1 MSAERATTFY
11 RYQEALAPLAGR
23 IAEPELKKR
32 LSEVLTL
39 LDFNSTL
46 NQSLELSEILD
57 LVLFVSMGETRSS
70 WAGILLR
77 DASDH
82 LVPAARR
89 GRSDS
94 EWSSLSLPLPGDS
107 PEDWEKEIAAKTKAA
122 LVAPLSKSGR
132 MVGALLLGERSEP
145 HRSYGDEERE
155 FAEALSVS
163 AAASIDNGR
172 IYEELK
178 VLNRRLSLKVY
189 QLHSLFDI
197 TRELNRSPDTHRVR
211 DVLLTNAMGHVLT
224 TRAVL
229 LQEGAV
235 VAERGLPLAA
245 EDRTTLERLM
255 GKTLRISEDRSVS
268 ELEDP
273 ELRDFL
279 IRVGIEIVVPLVSG
293 DSFHGALLLGPR
305 ASGARLSGE
314 DREFLRSLASQVA
327 AVLDNLRLTREWIEK
342 QKIEKEMALAREIQ
356 RGLLPDDE
364 PHIEGWDIAGINIPC
379 LTVGGDYFDY
389 LDRGGGKHWLVIADV
404 SGKGT
409 GAALLMASAQAA
421 LHALAGLGTISLE
434 DLAERLNEIVYQ
446 STESNRYVTAFFSR
460 LDASTGE
467 LEFVNAGHCYP
478 ILMRRGAR
486 VERLVEGGP
495 AIGML
500 PVLSVNT
507 GRTRLEQGDLLVMYT
522 DGLSETRNP
531 EGEEFEEKRILELLM
546 ETKGRPSREIVAK
559 LVAGVRVFAAEAGLS
574 DDLTLMVVQRT

>member
-1 MSAERATTFY
+1 MSAERAPTFY
-11 RYQEALAPLAGR
+11 RYQEALAPLVGR
-23 IAEPELKKR
+23 IAEPELRRR

-46 NQSLELSEILD
+46 NQSLDLSEILD

-77 DASDH
+77 DTSDR

-107 PEDWEKEIAAKTKAA
+107 PEAWEQEIAARTKAS

-132 MVGALLLGERSEP
+132 LVGALLFGERSDP
-145 HRSYGDEERE
+145 YRPYGDEERE
-155 FAEALSVS
+155 FACALSVS

-172 IYEELK
+172 IYEELRD
-178 VLNRRLSLKVY
+178 LNRRLSFKVY

-197 TRELNRSPDTHRVR
+197 TRELNRSPDVHRVR

-245 EDRTTLERLM
+245 EDRSALEKLM
-255 GKTLRISEDRSVS
+255 EKAAPLGEDRSVS
-268 ELEDP
+268 ELSDP
-273 ELRDFL
+273 ELREFL
-279 IRVGIEIVVPLVSG
+279 NRVGIEIVVPLRSE
-293 DSFHGALLLGPR
+293 SLEGALLLGPR
-305 ASGARLSGE
+305 ASGSALSGE
-314 DREFLRSLASQVA
+314 DREFLRSLASQAA
-327 AVLDNLRLTREWIEK
+327 AVMDNLRLTREWIEK

-356 RGLLPDDE
+356 RGLLPDQE
-364 PHIEGWDIAGINIPC
+364 PRIEGWDIAGINIPC

-389 LDRGGGKHWLVIADV
+389 LDRGGGRHWLVIADV

-421 LHALAGLGTISLE
+421 VHALAGLGAISLE

-446 STESNRYVTAFFSR
+446 STEVNRYVTAFFSC
-460 LDASTGE
+460 LEESTGE

-478 ILMRRGAR
+478 ILMRRGGR

-495 AIGML
+495 VIGL
-500 PVLSVNT
+500 LQDLSVNA
-507 GRTRLEQGDLLVMYT
+507 GRTRLEPGDLLVMYT
-522 DGLSETRNP
+522 DGLSETRNA
-531 EGEEFEEKRILELLM
+531 EGEEFDEERVLELLR

>member
-1 MSAERATTFY
+1 MSAERAPTFY

-77 DASDH
+77 DASDR

-94 EWSSLSLPLPGDS
+94 EWSALSLPLPGDS
-107 PEDWEKEIAAKTKAA
+107 PEAWEEEVAAKTKAA

-132 MVGALLLGERSEP
+132 LVGALLLGERSDP
-145 HRSYGDEERE
+145 YRDEERE

-172 IYEELK
+172 IYEELRD
-178 VLNRRLSLKVY
+178 LNRRLSFKVY

-197 TRELNRSPDTHRVR
+197 TRELNRSPDVHRVR
-211 DVLLTNAMGHVLT
+211 EVLLTNAMGHVLT

-245 EDRTTLERLM
+245 EDRATLEQLM
-255 GKTLRISEDRSVS
+255 EKAAPLGEDRSVS
-268 ELEDP
+268 ELSDP
-273 ELRDFL
+273 ALRDFL
-279 IRVGIEIVVPLVSG
+279 NRVGIEIVVPLRSE
-293 DSFHGALLLGPR
+293 SLEGALLLGPR
-305 ASGARLSGE
+305 ASGRALSGE
-314 DREFLRSLASQVA
+314 DREFLRSLASQAA

-356 RGLLPDDE
+356 SGLLPDDE

-434 DLAERLNEIVYQ
+434 DLAERLNEIVYD
-446 STESNRYVTAFFSR
+446 STEANRYVTAFFSC
-460 LDASTGE
+460 LDAATGE

-478 ILMRRGAR
+478 ILMRRGGN

-500 PVLSVNT
+500 QNLSAHA
-507 GRTRLEQGDLLVMYT
+507 GRTRLEKGDLLVMYT
-522 DGLSETRNP
+522 DGLSETRSP
-531 EGEEFEEKRILELLM
+531 EGEEFEEERVLELLQ

-574 DDLTLMVVQRT
+574 DDLTLMVVQRN